1 MKIFQVKPIFFIIIF
16 KARMKKNISGMLKK
30 MLYTYYHGCYGNI
43 FFSKIFVK
51 NEKSQAHF
59 FIIIFKAR
67 IKKNYQE
74 CSKQVLHTLPW
85 LLW

>member
-1 MKIFQVKPIFFIIIF
+1 MKKVKPI
-16 KARMKKNISGMLKK
+16 
-30 MLYTYYHGCYGNI
+30 
-43 FFSKIFVK
+43 
-51 NEKSQAHF
+51 F